1 MTITGSSANFTFTR
15 VTNTL
20 QSNMLLGSMNSSMRK
35 ILELESQISSGYR
48 ILKPS
53 DDPLGAN
60 RTLEIQSMLDEI
72 ARYRENIQTADHRLS
87 STESALRNLDDLLDS
102 AKTIMLREVGSSST
116 TDTRANSAIEVDN
129 ILGQALSLANSQFGN
144 HYLFGGAVDGADPF
158 SLMSDYVLYNGDENE
173 ESVQISAGITMAA
186 NIAGSSAFGALTTE
200 IRGNVDLDPIITV
213 DTLLRD
219 LNGGE
224 GIAAGSI
231 IVGDGL
237 TTTTI
242 DLTGAETIGDV
253 LDIINN
259 DPAGFVTAI
268 INGAGN
274 GLELDTISTGNIS
287 VDEVN
292 GNTTASDLGILQTT
306 LVAGPLVGSDTDPAL
321 NLLSPITSLLA
332 GAGLTSLSSQITIT
346 NGSESATIDFVGA
359 TTVQDILNRF
369 NQAGV
374 NIVASINDDRDG
386 INVVSKANGTRLNIQ
401 DVGAGTSAAELGLLM
416 TLDRMKLA
424 DLNSGIGVATVAGD
438 DLRITRSDGVVVEV
452 DISNATTVG
461 DVISLINN
469 DPENTG
475 GLLVAGVAGTNDRL
489 VLTDSSGGGGDLVV
503 ENIGASFGASNL
515 GIASTVPNGAPPM
528 VLTGSDLSPA
538 GVQTESLFTA
548 LIRLRDALLADDT
561 GAITRA
567 GAMIDTSKATVLNAV
582 AEAGARVQRLEMTD
596 IRLEDEDVNLQTAL
610 SETRDVNIAEAIV
623 RLQAEE
629 TTFQAGLKTAALLL
643 QNSLL
648 DYL

>member
-1 MTITGSSANFTFTR
+1 MAITGSSANFTFTR
-15 VTNTL
+15 VTGAL
-20 QSNMLLGSMNSSMRK
+20 QRNMLLGTMGRSMRT
-35 ILELESQISSGYR
+35 ILELQNQISSGYR

-60 RTLEIQSMLDEI
+60 RTLEIQSMLDKI
-72 ARYRENIQTADHRLS
+72 ARYRANIQTADHRLS

-102 AKTIMLREVGSSST
+102 AKTIMLREVGST
-116 TDTRANSAIEVDN
+116 ATPATRVNSAIEIDN
-129 ILGQALSLANSQFGN
+129 ILEQAISIANRQFGN
-144 HYLFGGAVDGADPF
+144 HYLFSGAVDGADPF
-158 SLMSDYVLYNGDENE
+158 ALMSDHVVYNGDENE

-186 NIAGSSAFGALTTE
+186 NITGSSAFGALSTE
-200 IRGNVDLDPIITV
+200 IQSNVDLDSIITA

-231 IVGDGL
+231 IVADGL

-242 DLTGAETIGDV
+242 DLSNAETIGDV

-259 DPAGFVTAI
+259 DPAGFVTAT
-268 INGAGN
+268 INGAGD

-287 VDEVN
+287 INEVN

-306 LVAGPLVGSDTDPAL
+306 LAAGPLVGSDVDPAL
-321 NLLSPITSLLA
+321 NMLSPITSLLA
-332 GAGLTSLSSQITIT
+332 GAGLASLSSQITIT

-374 NIVASINDDRDG
+374 NVIASINDDRDG
-386 INVVSKANGTRLNIQ
+386 INVVSKANGTRLDIQ

-424 DLNSGIGVATVAGD
+424 DLNNGIGVATVAGD
-438 DLRITRSDGVVVEV
+438 DIRITRSDGVVIEV

-475 GLLVAGVAGTNDRL
+475 GLLVASVAGTNDRL
-489 VLTDSSGGGGDLVV
+489 VLTDSSGGGGDLVT

-515 GIASTVPNGAPPM
+515 GIQATLPNGAPPM
-528 VLTGSDLSPA
+528 VLTGGDLSPA

-548 LIRLRDALLADDT
+548 LIRLRDALLAYDT

-567 GAMIDTSKATVLNAV
+567 GAMIDAAKATVLNAV

-596 IRLEDEDVNLQTAL
+596 LRLEDENVNLQIAL
-610 SETRDVNIAEAIV
+610 SETRNVNIAEAII
-623 RLQAEE
+623 RLQAEQ
-629 TTFQAGLKTAALLL
+629 TTFQAGLATAAVLL

>member
-1 MTITGSSANFTFTR
+1 MSITGSSSNFTFTR

-35 ILELESQISSGYR
+35 ILELEGQISSGYR

-116 TDTRANSAIEVDN
+116 TDTRANSAIEIDN
-129 ILGQALSLANSQFGN
+129 ILEQALSLANSRFGN
-144 HYLFGGAVDGADPF
+144 HYLFGGTVDGADPF

-186 NIAGSSAFGALTTE
+186 NITGSSAFGALSTE
-200 IRGNVDLDPIITV
+200 IRGNVDLDPIITA

-274 GLELDTISTGNIS
+274 GLELDTITTGNIS
-287 VDEVN
+287 VNEVS
-292 GNTTASDLGILQTT
+292 GSTTASDLGILQTT

-332 GAGLTSLSSQITIT
+332 GAGLTSLGSQITIT

-359 TTVQDILNRF
+359 TTVQDVLNRF

-386 INVVSKANGTRLNIQ
+386 INVVSKANGTRLSIQ

-416 TLDRMKLA
+416 TLDRVKLA

-438 DLRITRSDGVVVEV
+438 DISITRSDGVVIEV

-461 DVISLINN
+461 DVINLINN

-475 GLLVAGVAGTNDRL
+475 GLLVASVAGTNDRL
-489 VLTDSSGGGGDLVV
+489 VLTDSSAGGGDLVV
-503 ENIGASFGASNL
+503 GNIGASFGASNL
-515 GIASTVPNGAPPM
+515 GIESTVPNGAPPM

-567 GAMIDTSKATVLNAV
+567 GAMIGTAKATVLNAV

-623 RLQAEE
+623 KLQAEQ
-629 TTFQAGLKTAALLL
+629 TTFQAGLETAALLL

>member
-72 ARYRENIQTADHRLS
+72 ARYRKNIQTADHRLS

-332 GAGLTSLSSQITIT
+332 GAGLTNLSSQITIT

-548 LIRLRDALLADDT
+548 LIRLRDALLADDS

-567 GAMIDTSKATVLNAV
+567 GAMIGTAKAKVLNAV